1 MDIIISNSS
10 DKPIYEQICSQ
21 LRSQILSGA
30 LASGER
36 LPSIRSL
43 ADGLGVSVITTKR
56 AYSDLESEGL
66 VATVPGKGCFVSE
79 QSSALLRERRM
90 RHVERL
96 LGRAAAE
103 ALELGAS
110 RAELHDMVD
119 LMAPEGLE

>member
-1 MDIIISNSS
+1 M
-10 DKPIYEQICSQ
+10 
-21 LRSQILSGA
+21 
-30 LASGER
+30 
-36 LPSIRSL
+36 
-43 ADGLGVSVITTKR
+43 SVITTKR

-79 QSSALLRERRM
+79 QSSDLLRERRM
-90 RHVERL
+90 RHVEQL

-103 ALELGAS
+103 AAELGVS